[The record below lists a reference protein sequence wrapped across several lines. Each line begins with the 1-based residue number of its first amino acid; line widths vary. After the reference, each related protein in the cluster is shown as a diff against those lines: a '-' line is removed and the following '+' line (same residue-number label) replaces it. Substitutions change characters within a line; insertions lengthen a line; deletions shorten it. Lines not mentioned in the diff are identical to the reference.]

1 MNGDQDLRRRDRILL
16 GILYGVPL
24 VGNSHN
30 FFTVLFALW
39 PARAGTSIRPMGL
52 ALWVCLVGVATP
64 IVGISVA
71 AIIPFFRRTSS
82 LILWSSFICALLSC
96 TPFFTGLVTY
106 RFIVNHHHLIE
117 SK

>member
-1 MNGDQDLRRRDRILL
+1 MSGDQDLRRRDRILL

-24 VGNSHN
+24 IGNVNN

-39 PARAGTSIRPMGL
+39 PVPAGTSVRPMGL
-52 ALWVCLVGVATP
+52 ALWIGLVGVATP
-64 IVGISVA
+64 IVGVSA
-71 AIIPFFRRTSS
+71 ASIVPFLRRTSP

-96 TPFFTGLVTY
+96 TPFFTGLFTY